1 MTLFLKRTAAC
12 LLCAFVWS
20 IPVNAGEIKAV
31 VGDTPISSYDIKQR
45 IKLIKLQMPSVVK
58 EKSDKA
64 MEQLALNVLV
74 DELVKRQSAMK
85 QGFTVTDAD
94 ILNAIGRLEKQN
106 NMSAGEMMQ
115 ALKEKGI
122 DANTLHN
129 QVGSDLLWLKV
140 IEKNKASLSPV
151 KPAEIQ
157 AEKNKMIKKLAEP
170 RYLLA
175 EIVVPTKNQADKIVA
190 DIQSGALFSEVA
202 KNQSTAKSAEQDGL
216 IGWVDTQHYPSA
228 VMAQVSKLFP
238 NNMTKP
244 IQTDNGWIIVFML
257 DKQEGVKNGSITV
270 WDLAQMAISTQ
281 KTVSLL
287 PTILGVDTC
296 DAFQKLADMHAIDGS
311 VQRGMVNP
319 TQLPPEL
326 KEELKKQTNAMPI
339 GPIQTPAGDMFFMKC
354 GQKTQS
360 LLPTDDVVQ
369 SALEMDKMEELSN
382 KLLRQEKRY
391 AVIEYK

>member
-1 MTLFLKRTAAC
+1 MKLFLKRTAVC
-12 LLCAFVWS
+12 LLCTCIWT
-20 IPVNAGEIKAV
+20 IPADAAEIKAV
-31 VGDTPISSYDIKQR
+31 VGDTPISEYDVEQR
-45 IKLIKLQMPSVVK
+45 IKLIKLQMPSVAK
-58 EKSDKA
+58 GKSDKA
-64 MEQLALNVLV
+64 MKKLALNILV

-85 QGFTVTDAD
+85 QGFTVTNTDISDA
-94 ILNAIGRLEKQN
+94 ISRLEQQN
-106 NMSAGEMMQ
+106 NMPAGEMMQ
-115 ALKEKGI
+115 AMKEKGI
-122 DANTLHN
+122 DASTLHN

-151 KPAEIQ
+151 KTTEIQ
-157 AEKNKMIKKLAEP
+157 AEKNEMIKKLAEP

-202 KNQSTAKSAEQDGL
+202 KNQSTAKSADQDGL
-216 IGWVDTQHYPSA
+216 IGWVDAQHYPSDI
-228 VMAQVSKLFP
+228 MAHVSELAP

-244 IQTDNGWIIVFML
+244 LQIDNGWIIVFML
-257 DKQEGVKNGSITV
+257 DKQDGVKNGTVTV
-270 WDLAQMAISTQ
+270 WDLAQMAVPTT

-287 PTILGVDTC
+287 PEILGIDTC
-296 DAFQKLADMHAIDGS
+296 DAFQKLADEHAIDGS
-311 VQRGMVNP
+311 TQRGMVNP
-319 TQLPPEL
+319 NQLPFEL
-326 KEELKKQTNAMPI
+326 KEELKNQANAMPI

-360 LLPTDDVVQ
+360 LLPSDEAIK